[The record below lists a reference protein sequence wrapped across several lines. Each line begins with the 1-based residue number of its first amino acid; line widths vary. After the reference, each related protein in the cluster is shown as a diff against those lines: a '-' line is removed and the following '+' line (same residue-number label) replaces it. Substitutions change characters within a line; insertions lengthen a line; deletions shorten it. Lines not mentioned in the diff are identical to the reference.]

1 MEIKTEQ
8 AGSSNDFDIPLR
20 EERELLNFALQLAA
34 PCPHCS
40 MKAMIAL
47 TSSKLLC
54 LEGESLTCDSR
65 YMDARYILSGAV
77 MALESLD
84 EAEAEDE
91 HAAEA
96 EGSKTAS
103 SHLH

>member
-1 MEIKTEQ
+1 MEIKAEQ
-8 AGSSNDFDIPLR
+8 VGDDFDIPLR
-20 EERELLNFALQLAA
+20 EEGELLQFALQLAA

-47 TSSKLLC
+47 TSSKLMC
-54 LEGESLTCDSR
+54 LEAAHATGDHRFMDSR
-65 YMDARYILSGAV
+65 FILSGAV
-77 MALESLD
+77 MALENLD

-91 HAAEA
+91 QGS
-96 EGSKTAS
+96 EGQGREPAG